1 MSPCSWDIAVPGAPV
16 GHSGLAMKSDKT
28 EESLRE
34 LFATIRC
41 PMSRRLCA
49 PDGFQPEHARTQE
62 LILRHLPNP
71 PATVIDAGGGA
82 GVYACWLAALGY
94 HVHRID
100 PVAKHGDQAFRA
112 SAAQP
117 RHPSGQRTLGMR
129 VTCNMPTAARR
140 SYGRVRGVTCA
151 DRDDRRACL
160 REAHRVLRPGG
171 IVCGA
176 CIRGFA
182 SLLHS

>member
-1 MSPCSWDIAVPGAPV
+1 MVFNPS
-16 GHSGLAMKSDKT
+16 T
-28 EESLRE
+28 
-34 LFATIRC
+34 
-41 PMSRRLCA
+41 
-49 PDGFQPEHARTQE
+49 RTQE

-71 PATVIDAGGGA
+71 PATAIDAGGGA

-117 RHPSGQRTLGMR
+117 RHPSAAAEVWDGPYLKCAHSSADDPTIGSAVSLGL
-129 VTCNMPTAARR
+129 PA
-140 SYGRVRGVTCA
+140 Y
-151 DRDDRRACL
+151 
-160 REAHRVLRPGG
+160 RVLRPGG

-182 SLLHS
+182 SLLH